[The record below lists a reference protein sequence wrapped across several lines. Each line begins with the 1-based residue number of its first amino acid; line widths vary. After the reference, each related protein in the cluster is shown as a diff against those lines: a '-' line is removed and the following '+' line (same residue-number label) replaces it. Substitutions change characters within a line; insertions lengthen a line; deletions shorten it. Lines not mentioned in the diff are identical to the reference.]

1 MDILKDGLIKC
12 GLPQQVIEPLA
23 EKMEAYIKEIVLFN
37 SAYNLTNT
45 SDHDELV
52 TRHILDS
59 LAAYKEIAQ
68 LAGKIAGSSPTM
80 TGAPGTAM
88 TEAACDV
95 GVKPAGAGAAGE
107 VVQLTFA
114 DIGSGGGLP
123 GIPLA
128 AAFMLAGAAGMGG
141 SDGTAGGTA
150 GTGRSGGTDGT
161 AGSGHTGGSDNTAG
175 VNAATLQ
182 IHWQLVERMEK
193 RCAFLEN
200 CAAILGLKNVTVVNS
215 EAERLPPEAY
225 DLITFR
231 AFRPLDKKM
240 TKTLLRIVR
249 PSGHLCAYKA
259 KLASIQEEME
269 GIKSLVPDY
278 RIAPLSVP
286 GLEDSE
292 RNLVI
297 IRK

>member
-1 MDILKDGLIKC
+1 MDILTDGLIKC
-12 GLPQQVIEPLA
+12 GLPQEACAPLA

-80 TGAPGTAM
+80 TGA
-88 TEAACDV
+88 EAA
-95 GVKPAGAGAAGE
+95 
-107 VVQLTFA
+107 QLTFA

-128 AAFMLAGAAGMGG
+128 AAFMLAGLP
-141 SDGTAGGTA
+141 
-150 GTGRSGGTDGT
+150 
-161 AGSGHTGGSDNTAG
+161 
-175 VNAATLQ
+175 VQ
-182 IHWQLVERMEK
+182 WQLVERMEK

-215 EAERLPPEAY
+215 EAERLPPESY

-259 KLASIQEEME
+259 KLSSIQEEME

-278 RIAPLSVP
+278 RIAPLAVP

-297 IRK
+297 ITKPEIKNQAM

>member
-1 MDILKDGLIKC
+1 MIDLIEGLKKC
-12 GLPQQVIEPLA
+12 GIPEAICADLA
-23 EKMEAYIKEIVLFN
+23 QKMEAYIKEIILFN

-45 SDHDELV
+45 SDRDELV
-52 TRHILDS
+52 VRHIFDS
-59 LAAYKEIAQ
+59 LAAW
-68 LAGKIAGSSPTM
+68 GKIKNLVSIRPSDCSTS
-80 TGAPGTAM
+80 
-88 TEAACDV
+88 
-95 GVKPAGAGAAGE
+95 GE
-107 VVQLTFA
+107 TLVIA

-128 AAFMLAGAAGMGG
+128 AAFSLCPEF
-141 SDGTAGGTA
+141 SNV
-150 GTGRSGGTDGT
+150 RFE
-161 AGSGHTGGSDNTAG
+161 
-175 VNAATLQ
+175 
-182 IHWQLVERMEK
+182 LVERMEK

-215 EAERLPPEAY
+215 EAERVAAEAY

-240 TKTLLRIVR
+240 TKTLLRIVK
-249 PSGHLCAYKA
+249 PSGFLCAYKA
-259 KLASIQEEME
+259 KETSIKEEMDA
-269 GIKSLVPDY
+269 IVSLVPDY
-278 RIAPLSVP
+278 QVQPLSVP

>member
-1 MDILKDGLIKC
+1 MDILTDGLIKC
-12 GLPQQVIEPLA
+12 GLPQQVIKPLA

-68 LAGKIAGSSPTM
+68 LAS
-80 TGAPGTAM
+80 GTAG
-88 TEAACDV
+88 D
-95 GVKPAGAGAAGE
+95 GAAGE
-107 VVQLTFA
+107 VAQLTFA

-150 GTGRSGGTDGT
+150 DTGRSGGTDDTDDT
-161 AGSGHTGGSDNTAG
+161 AGTD
-175 VNAATLQ
+175 AATPQ

-240 TKTLLRIVR
+240 TKTLLRIVKGG
-249 PSGHLCAYKA
+249 GHLCAYKA

-269 GIKSLVPDY
+269 GIKSQVPDY

>member
-1 MDILKDGLIKC
+1 MDLLTDGLIKC
-12 GLPQQVIEPLA
+12 GIPESCVAELA
-23 EKMEAYIKEIVLFN
+23 KKMEAYINEIVLFN

-59 LAAYKEIAQ
+59 MAAYKAISA
-68 LAGKIAGSSPTM
+68 LAEGVAG
-80 TGAPGTAM
+80 
-88 TEAACDV
+88 E
-95 GVKPAGAGAAGE
+95 PAGDSL
-107 VVQLTFA
+107 VFA

-128 AAFMLAGAAGMGG
+128 AAFLN
-141 SDGTAGGTA
+141 DE
-150 GTGRSGGTDGT
+150 R
-161 AGSGHTGGSDNTAG
+161 
-175 VNAATLQ
+175 VK
-182 IHWQLVERMEK
+182 WELVERMEK

-215 EAERLPPEAY
+215 EAERVAENSY

-240 TKTLLRIVR
+240 TKTLLRMVR
-249 PSGHLCAYKA
+249 PEGVLCAYKA
-259 KLASIQEEME
+259 KMENIREEMD
-269 GIKSLVPDY
+269 GIKALVPEY
-278 RIAPLSVP
+278 KVEKLEVP

-297 IRK
+297 IKK